1 MAELDKPLIAQRFA
15 AHITEY
21 DEHAIAQQQINRQLV
36 NLLAQTNKQCFRRV
50 LEIGCGTGDLTQHL
64 MREYQVE
71 HLAVND
77 LSNVYQDCVVQKIDE
92 NRPLISFKFI
102 AGDAEHL
109 AFDGQ
114 FDLISSA
121 SAVQWF
127 EQPQTFVSQA
137 AKLLQPNGVLLFN
150 SFTTENL
157 AEIREL
163 TGVGL
168 TYPSPADWHF
178 WLSKDFTQLQIM
190 QRQIRLTF
198 ASPLAVL
205 QHLRKT
211 GVTAIST
218 QTWTRKKLMEFS
230 EQYQAQFSCEQGV
243 YLTYAPIF
251 ILGVKK

>member
-1 MAELDKPLIAQRFA
+1 MAKLDKPLIAQRFA

-21 DEHAIAQQQINRQLV
+21 DDHAIAQQQINRQLI
-36 NLLAQTNKQCFRRV
+36 NLLAQTSKKGFRRA

-64 MREYQVE
+64 VREYQVE
-71 HLAVND
+71 HLVVND
-77 LSNVYQDCVVQKIDE
+77 LSDVYQDCVLQKMGE
-92 NRPLISFKFI
+92 NRPLVSFEFV

-109 AFDGQ
+109 AFEGL

-150 SFTTENL
+150 SFTSANL
-157 AEIREL
+157 AEIRQL

-168 TYPSPADWHF
+168 TYPSREEWYS
-178 WLSKDFTQLQIM
+178 WLSKDFTLLHVTQQ
-190 QRQIRLTF
+190 QIRLTF

-205 QHLRKT
+205 QHLKKT

-218 QTWTRKKLMEFS
+218 QRWTRKKLMALS
-230 EQYQAQFSCEQGV
+230 EQYQALFSCEQGV
-243 YLTYAPIF
+243 YLTYEPIF

>member
-1 MAELDKPLIAQRFA
+1 MAKLDKPLIAQRFA
-15 AHITEY
+15 THIMEY

-64 MREYQVE
+64 VREYQVE
-71 HLAVND
+71 HLVVND
-77 LSNVYQDCVVQKIDE
+77 LSDVYQDCVLQKIGE
-92 NRPLISFKFI
+92 NRPLVSFEFVV
-102 AGDAEHL
+102 GDAECL
-109 AFDGQ
+109 AFEGQ

-127 EQPQTFVSQA
+127 EQPKTFVSQA
-137 AKLLQPNGVLLFN
+137 ANLLQPNGVLLFN
-150 SFTTENL
+150 SFTSENL
-157 AEIREL
+157 AEIRQL
-163 TGVGL
+163 TGVKL
-168 TYPSPADWHF
+168 TYSSQEDWHS
-178 WLSKDFTQLQIM
+178 WLSKDFTELQIT
-190 QRQIRLTF
+190 QQQIRLTF

-218 QTWTRKKLMEFS
+218 QTWTRKRLMEFS
-230 EQYQAQFSCEQGV
+230 VKYQAQFSCEQGV